1 MKKGIK
7 VLILCFAAML
17 AVIISACGKVEPIEL
32 STPVLT
38 KVNDSTISWEAVEH
52 AVAYDVEVNNV
63 VSRQTTTEYQVS
75 TSGTYV
81 IKVKAIAE
89 LDSDYKDSVWSDG
102 LTLVY
107 VELPKL
113 SAPVIEKTSYASIK
127 WTKVEG
133 AKGYRVYVN
142 GEAQTPDLAANTT
155 AFNILYLG
163 FGIHKLQVQAL
174 PSDTTQFNPSNLSN
188 EISLELIDPLTFEDR
203 LSLTVSGSEQIEV
216 GKSVTYTITIN
227 DKHNADTSFLV
238 KESTWKIIEG
248 EDFATVDNMGK
259 VTALEPGEVVIRVVH
274 KVYPFLFDEITIVI
288 VEAEE

>member
-107 VELPKL
+107 VE
-113 SAPVIEKTSYASIK
+113 
-127 WTKVEG
+127 
-133 AKGYRVYVN
+133 
-142 GEAQTPDLAANTT
+142 
-155 AFNILYLG
+155 
-163 FGIHKLQVQAL
+163 
-174 PSDTTQFNPSNLSN
+174 
-188 EISLELIDPLTFEDR
+188 
-203 LSLTVSGSEQIEV
+203 
-216 GKSVTYTITIN
+216 
-227 DKHNADTSFLV
+227 
-238 KESTWKIIEG
+238 
-248 EDFATVDNMGK
+248 
-259 VTALEPGEVVIRVVH
+259 
-274 KVYPFLFDEITIVI
+274 
-288 VEAEE
+288 